1 MPAISFKLRPRFGG
15 TLSGAKPWAIT
26 LAATVASTYA
36 LDAFATAVGVL
47 LVTSQFLAG
56 LDRVSLVAFLAG
68 TYLIWA
74 AGIRVNLRA
83 NWHLLAT
90 TRMSTNV
97 LSKAGFDLFL
107 TGSARSRKIAAS
119 AGYVITE
126 LVKEIPYYSGAF
138 GIALVSESPAVR
150 TGIFPPCIRQNL
162 LEVCESPQTSL
173 VRLALI
179 GFAMALSLGTTET
192 TETQKAIS
200 DIVTLQG

>member
-1 MPAISFKLRPRFGG
+1 
-15 TLSGAKPWAIT
+15 
-26 LAATVASTYA
+26 
-36 LDAFATAVGVL
+36 
-47 LVTSQFLAG
+47 
-56 LDRVSLVAFLAG
+56 
-68 TYLIWA
+68 
-74 AGIRVNLRA
+74 
-83 NWHLLAT
+83 
-90 TRMSTNV
+90 MSTNV

-126 LVKEIPYYSGAF
+126 LVKKIPYYSGAF